1 VWQEG
6 KALRFAW
13 PTRRQVFKNWD
24 SMKQF
29 LHVMVKQP
37 CPDYLTRQNKIP
49 GHSKLHMPQNP
60 VNIGPMD
67 CFTHE
72 IIPRWTPLFF
82 FSVKRL
88 FCCITVF
95 PGLSPVRVTLS
106 LFSTS
111 NARPWFRASFLCCE
125 RTRCRRSILRHFRV
139 YVIAGSNV
147 KFSRQWTTEMW
158 YPFSHFESL
167 SDFQTRKQNS
177 AVFFVY
183 KNYKL
188 HI

>member
-1 VWQEG
+1 MTWTE
-6 KALRFAW
+6 
-13 PTRRQVFKNWD
+13 
-24 SMKQF
+24 
-29 LHVMVKQP
+29 
-37 CPDYLTRQNKIP
+37 YLNAYVTEPWYI
-49 GHSKLHMPQNP
+49 
-60 VNIGPMD
+60 PMD
-67 CFTHE
+67 CFTRE
-72 IIPRWTPLFF
+72 IITRWTPLFF

-88 FCCITVF
+88 CCCIIVF

-111 NARPWFRASFLCCE
+111 YARPWFCESFLCCE
-125 RTRCRRSILRHFRV
+125 RKSCRRSILCPFRV

-147 KFSRQWTTEMW
+147 KFSRQWTTEMG

-167 SDFQTRKQNS
+167 SNFQTRKQNS

-188 HI
+188 HYLVSYFFPMGQNILDLCVKTSIFTLVCRD